1 MAQLLVRNVDDKI
14 VQALRVRAKA
24 HGRSTEA
31 EHRALLE
38 GLLLE
43 SSQRNSSFAARAAEL
58 RKRISLPVDSLE
70 IIREGRDSRR

>member
-1 MAQLLVRNVDDKI
+1 MAQLLVRNVDEAVI
-14 VQALRVRAKA
+14 QALRSRAKA

-38 GLLLE
+38 GILLE
-43 SSQRNSSFAARAAEL
+43 RSQRNSAFAVKSAEL
-58 RKRISLPVDSLE
+58 RKRISLPIDSLE